1 MIFAMTEESAV
12 DQTVTSLVMAVVQAA
27 VAVVWLVATVAGAIV
42 NAVAEN
48 VTLLAR
54 FAAIVAGAW
63 LVASVPAVG
72 VGLVL
77 VVAYAVLSKRML
89 KV

>member
-1 MIFAMTEESAV
+1 MIFSMTKESAV
-12 DQTVTSLVMAVVQAA
+12 DQAVTTLVMAAYQASLA
-27 VAVVWLVATVAGAIV
+27 LVWLVTTIAGAIV